1 MKNFIVLVA
10 LFFVGVFYGQ
20 EPLKSLSKEDVPLEV
35 ANAVD
40 VSTLV
45 FVVDTEPQF
54 PGGMS
59 EFRKE
64 FSENFNTSVLKKPE
78 DGVLKT
84 VIYYAVE
91 VDGSIFCVKAIGD
104 DEVFNKEAERT
115 VLAIK
120 TKYNP
125 ASVNGLVVRHLLRMP
140 LSMNFK

>member
-35 ANAVD
+35 ANVVD

-104 DEVFNKEAERT
+104 DEAFNKEAERT

>member
-35 ANAVD
+35 ENAVD

-64 FSENFNTSVLKKPE
+64 FSKNFNTSALKKPE
-78 DGVLKT
+78 NGVLKT

-91 VDGSIFCVKAIGD
+91 VDGSILCAKAIGD
-104 DEVFNKEAERT
+104 NDSFNKEAERAL
-115 VLAIK
+115 LAIK

-125 ASVNGLVVRHLLRMP
+125 ASVNGLLVRHLLKMP
-140 LSMNFK
+140 LSMSFK